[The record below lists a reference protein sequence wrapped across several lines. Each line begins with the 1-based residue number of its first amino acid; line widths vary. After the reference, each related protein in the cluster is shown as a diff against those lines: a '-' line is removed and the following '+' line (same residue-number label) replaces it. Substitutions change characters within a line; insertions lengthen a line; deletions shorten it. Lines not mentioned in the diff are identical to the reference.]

1 MNCSFLNYWFWISY
15 HRGTGAADGRDS
27 HADVRDEFRFH
38 LRHVVRQHGQP
49 HGFELR
55 ERQFSRQ
62 RRFRQ
67 LRHGLSVGY
76 VHACGNQSGG
86 ADVVLI
92 NPDEE
97 WTVDAGKLH
106 GKSKN
111 TPFKGRTLTG
121 KVKKTILGGKVVFE
135 D

>member
-1 MNCSFLNYWFWISY
+1 MDWFRISY
-15 HRGTGAADGRDS
+15 HRGTGAADGRGG

-86 ADVVLI
+86 TDVVLI
-92 NPDEE
+92 KKRLTSRFCEAVPRF
-97 WTVDAGKLH
+97 H
-106 GKSKN
+106 GPVLIRVPPCRKYKAS
-111 TPFKGRTLTG
+111 
-121 KVKKTILGGKVVFE
+121 
-135 D
+135 